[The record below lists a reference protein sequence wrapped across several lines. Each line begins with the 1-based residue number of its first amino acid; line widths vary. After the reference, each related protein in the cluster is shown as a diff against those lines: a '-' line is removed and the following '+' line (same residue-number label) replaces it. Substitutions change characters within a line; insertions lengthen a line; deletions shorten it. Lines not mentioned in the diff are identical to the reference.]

1 MNLLFYQAAPGD
13 TDIGDISH
21 THPTDIKENVYL
33 LLSFKDQLL
42 SFKDQLNSQRKC
54 SYTLGNF
61 LLFDTVPYMNTL
73 LQNSELN

>member
-33 LLSFKDQLL
+33 LLSFKDQL
-42 SFKDQLNSQRKC
+42 NSQRKC

-61 LLFDTVPYMNTL
+61 LLFDTVPYMNSL
-73 LQNSELN
+73 LQNSDLN